1 MELDKTGLN
10 DRAFEA
16 FARTSD
22 REYFYLCNMQTDVSR
37 WSRNAGERFGLPGE
51 YLHAA
56 GAVWEQHIH
65 PDGRPLYVADIEAVF
80 AGRKLRHDLLY
91 RARDRH
97 GDYVTCSC
105 RGVVLKGEGG
115 EPDLF
120 AGMITNHGIVESIDP
135 VTGLYNGYEF
145 LRALRASMRLRRRQL
160 VLLVGG

>member
-37 WSRNAGERFGLPGE
+37 WSRNAVERFGLPGE

-56 GAVWEQHIH
+56 GAIWEQHIH
-65 PDGRPLYVADIEAVF
+65 PDDRPLYVADIEAVF

-105 RGVVLKGEGG
+105 RGVVLKGSRTCS
-115 EPDLF
+115 P
-120 AGMITNHGIVESIDP
+120 A
-135 VTGLYNGYEF
+135 
-145 LRALRASMRLRRRQL
+145 
-160 VLLVGG
+160 